1 VHTYIHTYIYIYVF
15 ENILKLFTT
24 GTVGGGGGNHVNEDY
39 S

>member
-1 VHTYIHTYIYIYVF
+1 VHTYIYVF

-24 GTVGGGGGNHVNEDY
+24 GTGGGGGNHVNEDY